1 MNTEAKEATVNCL
14 EVLAPN
20 YFGLNFSYRHDKFS
34 MIKEIEILVIIKRK
48 TWRKKLIAYY
58 DSMAQP

>member
-20 YFGLNFSYRHDKFS
+20 YLGLNFLYRHDKFA

-48 TWRKKLIAYY
+48 NMEKKN
-58 DSMAQP
+58 

>member
-20 YFGLNFSYRHDKFS
+20 YLGLNFSYRHDKFV

-48 TWRKKLIAYY
+48 TWRKKLIA
-58 DSMAQP
+58 